1 MTTCSTYQLSARRWF
16 VMAAVVFV
24 VAVSDPAGAEIVTD
38 GSTAP
43 EAAREVLDRVAQA
56 VRAGD
61 HVALASLVH
70 PDGIRLSMGPD
81 PERISELTAAQAHY
95 YFKALFQSQR
105 TERFEFLRRRTGD
118 RERVFAT
125 ATWRS
130 TRTDTGDAVVTR
142 LLVTLAFHD
151 SGWRITELAALRG
164 G

>member
-1 MTTCSTYQLSARRWF
+1 MTTYSTYHPSARRWF
-16 VMAAVVFV
+16 VMAAVMYV
-24 VAVSDPAGAEIVTD
+24 VAASEPAGAEIVT
-38 GSTAP
+38 GESTPP
-43 EAAREVLDRVAQA
+43 EAAREVLDQVAQA

-95 YFKALFQSQR
+95 YFKALFRSQR
-105 TERFEFLRRRTGD
+105 TGRFEFLRRQTGD

-130 TRTDTGDAVVTR
+130 TRTDTGNAVVTR
-142 LLVTLAFHD
+142 LLVTLASHE